1 MLGIKSN
8 LGSGHQQFILLQG
21 DLISIYQRPS
31 STIIGLSLNTDSIM
45 IFEVKK
51 TVPLQ
56 IA

>member
-45 IFEVKK
+45 MFEVKK
-51 TVPLQ
+51 PVPLQ